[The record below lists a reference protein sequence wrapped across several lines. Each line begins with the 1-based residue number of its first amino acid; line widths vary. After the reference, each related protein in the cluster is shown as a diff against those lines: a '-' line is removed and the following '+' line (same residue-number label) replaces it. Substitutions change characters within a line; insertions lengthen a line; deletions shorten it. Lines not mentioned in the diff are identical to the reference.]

1 MPREAK
7 GVVIHDD
14 GRPLLG
20 RKLAGKSQRELRD
33 LGLTRA
39 GTPEGG
45 DERER
50 VGVGHAGRQAPHDAL
65 GSWAERFISSG

>member
-1 MPREAK
+1 MAVLGGIGG
-7 GVVIHDD
+7 GVTRDVLVN
-14 GRPLLG
+14 RV
-20 RKLAGKSQRELRD
+20 LRD